1 MDILEGGGPD
11 QAFEQGLALLLD
23 GWPAAWSRA
32 ARARLLAG
40 TPRKHAMIDHATLLT
55 YLAVLTGFVLIPGPA
70 VLLTLARA
78 ATSARAWAW
87 RPDLASRPAT

>member
-1 MDILEGGGPD
+1 
-11 QAFEQGLALLLD
+11 
-23 GWPAAWSRA
+23 
-32 ARARLLAG
+32 
-40 TPRKHAMIDHATLLT
+40 MIDHATLLT

>member
-23 GWPAAWSRA
+23 GWPAAWSRR
-32 ARARLLAG
+32 RALACSPRLQG
-40 TPRKHAMIDHATLLT
+40 KHAMIDHATLLT

-87 RPDLASRPAT
+87 RPDSASRPAT